1 MAKVDLA
8 RFHATFFAES
18 LEGLDVM
25 EQGLLALEEGDREQV
40 HDIFR
45 AAHSIKGGAG
55 TFGFPDIAAFTHV
68 LEGLL
73 DDLREGKRDINAELT
88 ELLLRSVDVVRNMI
102 ARAQAGES
110 LTDADSDSL
119 LHELEVYH
127 GISVP
132 AVSAKASIPALS
144 DGWRIVFR
152 PHPQMLSGGNDP
164 LRLFRELQALG
175 PLQVEV
181 EAEHLP
187 ALASLDPETCVIGWR
202 LQLDAQVRREEIEAV
217 FEWVEGECELDITPL
232 GSPGTESATL
242 VDTPAGIE
250 SVIITAKQG
259 LATKA
264 KPEPDRP
271 RSAAAIRSVKSR
283 SNDSGSIRV
292 SIEKVDQLLNTVSE
306 LVITQSM
313 LNQLGEDLGE
323 SRLEVLREGLAQ
335 LEHNTRELQ
344 ECVMSIRMLPISTVF
359 QRFQRL
365 VRDLGHQLDK
375 QVRLDLH
382 GSETELDKTVLERI
396 GDPLVHLVRNA
407 LDHGIESPAQRRQA
421 GKPEVGCLRLEAFH
435 RGGMIVIE
443 VSDDG
448 SGLHH
453 RAILNKAVER
463 GLISP
468 DEQLSDT
475 EIADLIFRPGFSTAS
490 VATDVS
496 GRGVGMDV
504 VRRNVQALGGT
515 VTVDSVVGQ
524 GTRFVITLPLTLAII
539 DGLTGV
545 VGGEHYIFPLVSII
559 ESLQLQAEQVNQ
571 VPGKGELFHFRGEY
585 IPILRLHRLFACS
598 DAVTT
603 IGQGIVV
610 VVESDG
616 HHVGVLIDHL
626 AGQQQAV
633 IKSLD
638 DHYRRVEGVSGA
650 TILGDGSVAL
660 ILDVPGL
667 IRLAQRK
674 TAA

>member
-40 HDIFR
+40 HNIFR

-55 TFGFPDIAAFTHV
+55 TFGFPEIASFTHV

-73 DDLREGKRDINAELT
+73 DDLREGKRDINTELT

-102 ARAQAGES
+102 ARARAGEP
-110 LTDADSDSL
+110 LTDSDSDSL

-127 GISVP
+127 DIQAP
-132 AVSAKASIPALS
+132 AGPAKTSTSASS
-144 DGWRIVFR
+144 GGWKIVFR

-175 PLQVEV
+175 SLQVEV

-187 ALASLDPETCVIGWR
+187 ALANLDPETCVIGWR
-202 LQLDAQVRREEIEAV
+202 LQLNGQVRREQIEAV
-217 FEWVEGECELDITPL
+217 FEWVEGECELSIIPTT
-232 GSPGTESATL
+232 GSGVESAT
-242 VDTPAGIE
+242 VTDTHPN
-250 SVIITAKQG
+250 TH
-259 LATKA
+259 LATATPTEQVLTIKA
-264 KPEPDRP
+264 GPGPGR
-271 RSAAAIRSVKSR
+271 AAPTIALDESSR
-283 SNDSGSIRV
+283 SIRV
-292 SIEKVDQLLNTVSE
+292 SIEKVDQLLDTVSE

-313 LNQLGEDLGE
+313 LNQLGETFAE
-323 SRLEVLREGLAQ
+323 SKLDGLREGLAQ

-344 ECVMSIRMLPISTVF
+344 ECVMNIRMLPISTVF
-359 QRFQRL
+359 HRFQRL
-365 VRDLGHQLDK
+365 VRDLGQQLDK

-407 LDHGIESPAQRRQA
+407 LDHGIESPAQRRAA

-453 RAILNKAVER
+453 QAIVSKAVER
-463 GLISP
+463 GLIGP
-468 DEQLSDT
+468 DDKLSDA

-504 VRRNVQALGGT
+504 VHRNVQALGGT

-539 DGLTGV
+539 DGLTGI
-545 VGGEHYIFPLVSII
+545 VGGEHYIFPLVAII

-571 VPGKGELFHFRGEY
+571 VPGQGELFHFRGEY
-585 IPILRLHRLFACS
+585 IPILRLHHLFACS

-603 IGQGIVV
+603 ISQGIVV

-616 HHVGVLIDHL
+616 RHVGVLIDHL

-638 DHYRRVEGVSGA
+638 NHYRRVEGVSGA

>member
-18 LEGLDVM
+18 LEGLDIM
-25 EQGLLALEEGDREQV
+25 EQGLLALEGGDREQV

-55 TFGFPDIAAFTHV
+55 TFGFPEIASFTHV

-73 DDLREGKRDINAELT
+73 DDLREGKRDIDAKLT
-88 ELLLRSVDVVRNMI
+88 ELLLRSVDVVRNML

-110 LTDADSDSL
+110 LIDADSDGL

-127 GISVP
+127 GIPALLVSTSTP
-132 AVSAKASIPALS
+132 AVASVSA
-144 DGWRIVFR
+144 WNIVFR

-175 PLQVEV
+175 PLQVAV

-202 LQLDAQVRREEIEAV
+202 LQLDAQVCREQIEAV
-217 FEWVEGECELDITPL
+217 FEWVEGECELAITPID
-232 GSPGTESATL
+232 SPAS
-242 VDTPAGIE
+242 E
-250 SVIITAKQG
+250 SVTPTVTPPGAESV
-259 LATKA
+259 ATVVEPVLNAPA
-264 KPEPDRP
+264 KPDPERSK
-271 RSAAAIRSVKSR
+271 SAAAVRSVMNR
-283 SNDSGSIRV
+283 SKESGSIRV
-292 SIEKVDQLLNTVSE
+292 SIEKVDQLLDTVSE

-313 LNQLGEDLGE
+313 LNQLGEGLTD

-344 ECVMSIRMLPISTVF
+344 ECVMNIRMLPISTVF
-359 QRFQRL
+359 HRFQRL
-365 VRDLGHQLDK
+365 VRDLGQQLDK

-407 LDHGIESPAQRRQA
+407 LDHGIESPAQRRAA

-453 RAILNKAVER
+453 QAIINKAVER
-463 GLISP
+463 GLIGP
-468 DEQLSDT
+468 DEQLSDV

-539 DGLTGV
+539 DGLTGI

-585 IPILRLHRLFACS
+585 IPILRLHRLFGCR

-603 IGQGIVV
+603 IAQGIVV

-638 DHYRRVEGVSGA
+638 NHYRRVEGVSGA

>member
-55 TFGFPDIAAFTHV
+55 TFGFPEIASFTHV
-68 LEGLL
+68 LESLL
-73 DDLREGKRDINAELT
+73 DDLREGKRDIDTELT

-102 ARAQAGES
+102 ARAQTGEPLIDS
-110 LTDADSDSL
+110 DSDSL

-127 GISVP
+127 GISAPVESVGTSA
-132 AVSAKASIPALS
+132 AVSSG
-144 DGWRIVFR
+144 GWQIVFR

-164 LRLFRELQALG
+164 LRLFRELQGLG

-202 LQLDAQVRREEIEAV
+202 LQLDAQVRREQIEAI
-217 FEWVEGECELDITPL
+217 FEWVEGECELVIAPVASAD
-232 GSPGTESATL
+232 TESAT
-242 VDTPAGIE
+242 VTDTQPN
-250 SVIITAKQG
+250 SD
-259 LATKA
+259 L
-264 KPEPDRP
+264 
-271 RSAAAIRSVKSR
+271 AAATAIKQVLTMQAEPGPVRAAPTVALGESSR
-283 SNDSGSIRV
+283 SIRV
-292 SIEKVDQLLNTVSE
+292 SIDKVDQLLDTVSE

-313 LNQLGEDLGE
+313 LNQLGEDLAE

-344 ECVMSIRMLPISTVF
+344 ECVMNIRMLPISTVF
-359 QRFQRL
+359 HRFQRL

-407 LDHGIESPAQRRQA
+407 LDHGIESPAQRRAA

-453 RAILNKAVER
+453 EAIMSKAVER
-463 GLISP
+463 GLIGP
-468 DEQLSDT
+468 DDQLSDT

-539 DGLTGV
+539 DGLTGI

-559 ESLQLQAEQVNQ
+559 ESLQLQAKQVNQ
-571 VPGKGELFHFRGEY
+571 VPGQGELFRFRGEY
-585 IPILRLHRLFACS
+585 IPILRLHNLFACS
-598 DAVTT
+598 DAVTS
-603 IGQGIVV
+603 IAQGIVV

-616 HHVGVLIDHL
+616 RHVGVLIDHL

-638 DHYRRVEGVSGA
+638 NHYRRVEGVSGA